1 MRVEA
6 GLRQE
11 EVARELGR
19 PQSFVSNY
27 ELGERRLDVLELWEI
42 CSVCGVALEVF
53 VSRLEQAIQASR
65 SGVHRGT
72 SA

>member
-1 MRVEA
+1 MRSEA

-27 ELGERRLDVLELWEI
+27 ELGERRLDLLELREI

-53 VSRLEQAIQASR
+53 VKRLEEAIQAPRSDVAPGSR
-65 SGVHRGT
+65 
-72 SA
+72 A